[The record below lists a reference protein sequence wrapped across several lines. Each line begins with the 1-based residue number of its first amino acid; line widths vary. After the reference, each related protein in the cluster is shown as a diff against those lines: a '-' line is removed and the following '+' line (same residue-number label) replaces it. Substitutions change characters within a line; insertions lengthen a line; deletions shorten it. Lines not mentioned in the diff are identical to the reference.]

1 MSKSQEDPA
10 STDVGNPRIDSTKP
24 EYGPPIAQQDLSADK
39 AAAEAKTDTPYTAFT
54 LGQQRTIIT
63 LVALAALSSPMT
75 AVLYLPLIPRL
86 ADHFS
91 VTVQAI
97 NLTITVYVVFQALAP
112 LLLSTHS
119 DTFGRR
125 PIFLACFALYTVAS
139 LGLSLNRQSYAGL
152 IVLRA
157 IQSLGAS
164 AVLSLAYGA
173 IADIRP
179 SKTRGRALGTVL
191 ACANLGTAVGPVI
204 GGAIASGSG
213 RASLWWAFWVML
225 IFSAGMLLA
234 LVLLLPETARNIV
247 GNGPVSG
254 KSWISRP
261 LLDILRRKQSP
272 QNTDDHQVSKRHLAW
287 KSPFQAILIVRH
299 PDVALILWII
309 GFFYALWY
317 TVQTSIPIVF
327 KDEPYNFNELEIGLS
342 YLPGAAGVIICMYL
356 TGRVMDRNYKHFED
370 RLKADASAESTH
382 PSTTPSHNAISISKP
397 DTDDLTNFPIERAR
411 ARYCNLLSAL
421 TAALTISYGWVIQTG
436 VHASVPLIFQ
446 FLLGF
451 TITWITNVFSTL
463 LVDVFPASP
472 STAATAGT
480 LARCGIA
487 AAAVAVLD
495 PFSRATNRA
504 WFFVVMACL
513 SGVLGVG
520 AIVLLER
527 RGMRWRRERGAKEVE
542 RRSRAEGNTGPDD
555 GAEERDVEK
564 RPA

>member
-1 MSKSQEDPA
+1 MPESQEDPA
-10 STDVGNPRIDSTKP
+10 STDVGNPNIDSDKP
-24 EYGPPIAQQDLSADK
+24 EHGPPIARQDLPEEK
-39 AAAEAKTDTPYTAFT
+39 PPVEANIDTPYTAFT

-139 LGLSLNRQSYAGL
+139 LGLSLNRESYAGL

-164 AVLSLAYGA
+164 AVLSLSYGA

-179 SKTRGRALGTVL
+179 SKTRGKALGTVL

-204 GGAIASGSG
+204 GGAIASGSS

-234 LVLLLPETARNIV
+234 LALLLPETARNIV
-247 GNGPVSG
+247 GNGSISG

-261 LLDILRRKQSP
+261 LLDILRRKHPASP

-327 KDEPYNFNELEIGLS
+327 QDEPYKFNELEIGLS

-370 RLKADASAESTH
+370 RLTPDATTKPTH
-382 PSTTPSHNAISISKP
+382 PSSTPH
-397 DTDDLTNFPIERAR
+397 TDDLTNFPIERAR

-436 VHASVPLIFQ
+436 IHASVPLIFQ

-527 RGMRWRRERGAKEVE
+527 RGMRWRRERRAKEVE
-542 RRSRAEGNTGPDD
+542 RRSRAEGRRGPDD
-555 GAEERDVEK
+555 GSGERDVEK